1 MTTLKAEIA
10 KGIASLE
17 KTGAIIANLLKLGGI
32 KCKIIVGKY
41 HENAYNYD
49 GVVNNYDGVV
59 INFKDANPNN
69 VCEQAIRILF
79 KCGFTDMSPFPEM
92 AILSKAGKGT
102 IIRMTEPVLIVS
114 RALTEDNFSLPL
126 PEVEENLKIKI
137 TKELLDTDPMFTKIC
152 PNLYEFVYDN
162 NKLFVSFNPNNKN
175 HPICLDTRPN
185 TN

>member
-10 KGIASLE
+10 KGVASLE
-17 KTGAIIANLLKLGGI
+17 KTGAIVANLLKLGGI
-32 KCKIIVGKY
+32 KCKIVVDKY
-41 HENAYNYD
+41 YENVY
-49 GVVNNYDGVV
+49 NYDGVV
-59 INFKDANPNN
+59 INFEDANPNN

-92 AILSKAGKGT
+92 ASLSKAGKGT

-126 PEVEENLKIKI
+126 PEVEKDLKIKI

-185 TN
+185 IY